1 MLFAMIKR
9 NLRLYFRDKASVFFS
24 MLGVIIIIALY
35 VLFLGSMLEGFVS
48 EIDPN
53 ASRFFMDSWVMA
65 GVVAAASI
73 TTTFAGFGTMIDD
86 KVKKINRDFMVA
98 PVSRAKLV
106 FSYVLSSFIIGMI
119 MTLFTFVL
127 AQGYIVIYGGEF
139 LSFNGVLKMLGL
151 ILLSVSASSAFV
163 FFIACFVKTTNA
175 FAMLSTLIGTFI
187 GFLTGIYIPIG
198 NLPDAVQWVIKVFP
212 ISHSATAMRQVM
224 MSEAIDLSYIPE
236 NSQQFLGVIFK
247 YGEYQMPFW
256 GHLIVLF
263 ATFALFSTLSV
274 VVTSRYKE
282 K

>member
-198 NLPDAVQWVIKVFP
+198 NLPDVVQWVIKVFP

>member
-163 FFIACFVKTTNA
+163 FFNACFVKTTNA

>member
-163 FFIACFVKTTNA
+163 FFIASFVKTTNA

-198 NLPDAVQWVIKVFP
+198 NLPDVVQWVIKVFP

>member
-139 LSFNGVLKMLGL
+139 LSFNGVLKMIGL

>member
-163 FFIACFVKTTNA
+163 FFIASFVKTTNA